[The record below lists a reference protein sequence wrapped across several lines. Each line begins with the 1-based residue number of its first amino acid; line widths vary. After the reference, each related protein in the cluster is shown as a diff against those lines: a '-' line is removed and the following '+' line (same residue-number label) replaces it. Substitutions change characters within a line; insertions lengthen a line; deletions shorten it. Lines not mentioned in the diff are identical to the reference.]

1 VGLGLDDL
9 YRDIILDHYR
19 HPRNKGRL
27 DSPDIANQG
36 ENPLCGD
43 EIEIGLKIADG
54 RVVDVGFSGH
64 GCSISQASASMMTEA
79 IKGKPI
85 AEVEELVGEFQGMM
99 RGEDAPDTEEFDDLA
114 ALQGVRKYPVR
125 VKCALLSWTTLAETL
140 KLYEQAAKRGN

>member
-1 VGLGLDDL
+1 VGSGLDDL

-19 HPRNKGRL
+19 HPRNKGL
-27 DSPDIANQG
+27 LEHPDIANQG

-43 EIEIGLKIADG
+43 EIEISLRIEGDH
-54 RVVDVGFSGH
+54 VVDVGFSGH

-85 AEVEELVGEFQGMM
+85 AEVEELVGGFQGMM
-99 RGEDAPDTEEFDDLA
+99 RGDDAPDTEAFDDLE

-140 KLYEQAAKRGN
+140 KLYEQAAHKHE

>member
-1 VGLGLDDL
+1 LDDL

-27 DSPDIANQG
+27 DQPDIANQG

-43 EIEIGLKIADG
+43 EIEISLKIADG
-54 RVVDVGFSGH
+54 RVLDVGFSGH

-85 AEVEELVGEFQGMM
+85 AEVESLVGEFHDMM
-99 RGEDAPDTEEFDDLA
+99 RGEEPPDSDEIGDLE

-140 KLYEQAAKRGN
+140 TLYQQAASKGG

>member
-1 VGLGLDDL
+1 VGSGLDDL

-27 DSPDIANQG
+27 DQPDIANQG

-43 EIEIGLKIADG
+43 EIEISLKIDG
-54 RVVDVGFSGH
+54 DRVVDVGFSGH
-64 GCSISQASASMMTEA
+64 GCSISQASASMMTEV

-85 AEVEELVGEFQGMM
+85 AEVEALVGGFQGMM
-99 RGEDAPDTEEFDDLA
+99 RGEDAPDSEAFDDLES
-114 ALQGVRKYPVR
+114 LQGVRKYPVR

-140 KLYEQAAKRGN
+140 QLYQQAAKKAE